1 MLHGFPELAFL
12 NKKSRKNIWLSPHC
26 LNKKNR
32 VNHREMHFCCYP
44 IDLSTVNKKKNN
56 SHSFEIVLI
65 LKTRSW
71 EVKKFYIPAL
81 YCLQNQCK
89 LKILNYCI
97 YQIIDL
103 LIFNVFYCENEN
115 QIIEIEQ
122 IPFKMSQ
129 SYPKFMNRYIYIKFT
144 VTKVTLAKLSVRLK
158 VRIASIKGISHNR
171 LV

>member
-71 EVKKFYIPAL
+71 ELKKFIINKTWKAVLKAL
-81 YCLQNQCK
+81 HQIWIIWQILTWFLSKKKGNFLALFPLCCPQNQNKQKNFICQTK
-89 LKILNYCI
+89 YWTKIGNYCI
-97 YQIIDL
+97 YQKIDRKET
-103 LIFNVFYCENEN
+103 F
-115 QIIEIEQ
+115 
-122 IPFKMSQ
+122 
-129 SYPKFMNRYIYIKFT
+129 
-144 VTKVTLAKLSVRLK
+144 
-158 VRIASIKGISHNR
+158 
-171 LV
+171 